1 MNFFNSGVEMH
12 SSVSLFRSRLY
23 VVRLR
28 LYVVRL
34 RLYVVRLCIWQM
46 ATLIKDHTC
55 DEVDEAFGIM
65 HDPSQEATD
74 RVRIEYP
81 WLLSS

>member
-1 MNFFNSGVEMH
+1 
-12 SSVSLFRSRLY
+12 
-23 VVRLR
+23 
-28 LYVVRL
+28 
-34 RLYVVRLCIWQM
+34 M

-65 HDPSQEATD
+65 HGPSQEATD

-81 WLLSS
+81 WLQAP